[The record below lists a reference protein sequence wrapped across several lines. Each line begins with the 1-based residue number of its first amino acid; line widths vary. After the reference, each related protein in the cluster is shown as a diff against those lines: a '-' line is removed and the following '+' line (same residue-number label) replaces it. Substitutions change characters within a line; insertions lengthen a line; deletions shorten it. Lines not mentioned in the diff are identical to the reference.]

1 MGAFSLC
8 LALARIKDSS
18 TLASWRRR
26 SFLKRSNRVMWSVMD
41 LTQDEPG
48 FHWILHYSNNRV
60 ESRLFESH
68 TSQTNKEGNPHV
80 DVGYDFVVLTNQL
93 PAQCLQDRSV
103 DYAVTAV
110 LLLTVTA
117 LHIFLKSD
125 HPPIP
130 STCLQHSSF
139 LDADLLQHQVVELRS
154 CPYNHRICWSV
165 FLVVYYYIV
174 VKFDIT
180 PIQPR

>member
-1 MGAFSLC
+1 MNFGFTGYCVIRIIGWNHDFSSHIPPKQ
-8 LALARIKDSS
+8 IK
-18 TLASWRRR
+18 
-26 SFLKRSNRVMWSVMD
+26 
-41 LTQDEPG
+41 
-48 FHWILHYSNNRV
+48 
-60 ESRLFESH
+60 
-68 TSQTNKEGNPHV
+68 GNPHV
-80 DVGYDFVVLTNQL
+80 NVGYDFVVLTNQL

-125 HPPIP
+125 HPPIAA
-130 STCLQHSSF
+130 CLQHSSF

-154 CPYNHRICWSV
+154 CPCNHRICWSV

-180 PIQPR
+180 PIQPQ